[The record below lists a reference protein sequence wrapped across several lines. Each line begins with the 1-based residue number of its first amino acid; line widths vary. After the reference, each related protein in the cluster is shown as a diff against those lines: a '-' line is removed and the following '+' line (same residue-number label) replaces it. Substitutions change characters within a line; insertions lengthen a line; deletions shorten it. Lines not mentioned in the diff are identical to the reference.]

1 MLPQGIPLLPWYF
14 ISVPLGLLRPPKPFV
29 EILSWAGRAVHSRFL
44 GRDGSPGLRAWWRS
58 GRGGRAVAG
67 SRSGRLGRGR
77 SWGGWFVV
85 AASVSFGS
93 CVVASVGG
101 GGGGGACVVTV
112 VAGSGAGLASTGGL
126 RIALA
131 GSSTSTPTLTG
142 TVPVRVVEKWMP
154 LGSDVVSEGVF
165 LSKWAIL
172 PCSIVGSGNQLSKTV
187 VVILMVLVGM
197 QASYS

>member
-1 MLPQGIPLLPWYF
+1 MSFLSSIGDKLLIEHF
-14 ISVPLGLLRPPKPFV
+14 SLFQLLGKATARTL
-29 EILSWAGRAVHSRFL
+29 
-44 GRDGSPGLRAWWRS
+44 
-58 GRGGRAVAG
+58 
-67 SRSGRLGRGR
+67 
-77 SWGGWFVV
+77 
-85 AASVSFGS
+85 ASVNVSS
-93 CVVASVGG
+93 PVASNDKVSTIVMPQRGLHTSLVRRDIDSAAKFI
-101 GGGGGACVVTV
+101 GAGAATIG